1 MNIADTRAACVGA
14 ILFTDLV
21 GFTEYND
28 AVGDARA
35 YELLD
40 LQANLAGEVVSSF
53 TGARVVK
60 ELGDGLMI
68 WFDSAEAGLS
78 GAVGL
83 LRSVERAR
91 REGDLPL
98 GVRMGMHHGEALARG
113 DDLVG
118 QTINI
123 GARVADL
130 AGPGELLISDEV
142 VSACDGVDHGTR
154 LQPVG
159 PVFVKGVHDAIWL
172 HRVIDP
178 I

>member
-1 MNIADTRAACVGA
+1 MNTADTRTASVGA

-21 GFTEYND
+21 GFTEFND

-35 YELLD
+35 YEVLD
-40 LQANLAGEVVSSF
+40 LQARLAGGVVSAIP
-53 TGARVVK
+53 GARVVK

-68 WFDSAEAGLS
+68 WFDSAETGLT
-78 GAVGL
+78 AATDL
-83 LRSVERAR
+83 LRAVEHAR
-91 REGDLPL
+91 RSGELPL
-98 GVRMGMHHGEALARG
+98 GVRMGMHHGEALPRG

-130 AGPGELLISDEV
+130 AGPGELLVSDAV
-142 VSACDGVDHGTR
+142 VANCDDAASATR

-159 PVFVKGVHDAIWL
+159 PVFVKGVQDAVWL
-172 HRVIDP
+172 HRVVESI
-178 I
+178 